1 MAPNAQIATFDD
13 IVEKDDA
20 GAAAQ
25 AFTSAFPSPMV
36 MPMNNFMSKYAA
48 SYGLAFTYAA
58 IKHVVW
64 HMKGEESTFELPKIE
79 TFDMDDWTHGW
90 GSKMHDMAG
99 HVHDAVRNF
108 QMPQFQLPKFP
119 VFNHFNH

>member
-1 MAPNAQIATFDD
+1 
-13 IVEKDDA
+13 
-20 GAAAQ
+20 
-25 AFTSAFPSPMV
+25 MV

-90 GSKMHDMAG
+90 GSKMHELAG
-99 HVHDAVRNF
+99 HMHEAGKSAFELSLGMVGHMHDAVRNF